1 MNEQYL
7 NILLDSLVKKNDLLD
22 EIQRLCKE
30 QSEVLAA
37 EPVDFDQFD
46 SCMDNK
52 DVCIEQLNTLDEGF
66 ETLYERIRD
75 ELQEHREE
83 HTEWISKVQKLIAE
97 ITEKSVAIQAQE
109 ERNKKAVEAAIQK
122 ERKAYNIGKRSVQV
136 ATQYYKNMSN
146 TNVVPAQYMDK
157 KK

>member
-1 MNEQYL
+1 MSEQYL
-7 NILLDSLVKKNDLLD
+7 NILMDSLVKKNNILD
-22 EIQRLCKE
+22 EIQRLCKQ
-30 QSEVLAA
+30 QSDILAA
-37 EPVDFDQFD
+37 EEVDFERFD

-75 ELQEHREE
+75 ELQEHREA
-83 HTEWISKVQKLIAE
+83 HADWISKVQKLITE

-122 ERKAYNIGKRSVQV
+122 ERQTYNMGKRSVQV

-146 TNVVPAQYMDK
+146 TSVIPPQYMDK